1 MIEISLEQAQ
11 RFILEKQ
18 GLLTTKPAKSVLE
31 VARRIHNVQ
40 IDTISVVAR
49 SHDLTIY
56 NRFENYTEK
65 EIWDNL
71 RRKELFEYY
80 SHGLCLIPIE
90 DYPFYKLCMDDYR
103 DREKNSRWEKWLTVN
118 QKIVDFVLNRVKKEG
133 PLSSKDF
140 KVPEERKSKGWFEW
154 KEEKRALEYLFYR
167 GDLLINHREGFQKY
181 YDIPER
187 VLPLNISHEPMSI
200 KDAPDYLL
208 NTTLS
213 SLGIC
218 DYEEIKS
225 YIRSRTVKLIWNN
238 KPSLITEYL
247 EEKVKDD
254 TLIKVNV
261 QGIDRTQ
268 FIKSTDSKKIE
279 TVKSLESA
287 EAKLINPF
295 DNVARDRNLLRKFW
309 NYDYKLEAYT
319 PAPDRIFGYY
329 LMPIL
334 IDHQIVGRLEPKVH
348 RKESRLEIKSIF
360 FENWFKP
367 SINFYEKLA
376 KGLWK
381 FATFHNC
388 TEITLNDNINKDTK
402 NTLTSVL

>member
-80 SHGLCLIPIE
+80 SHALCLMPIE
-90 DYPFYKLCMDDYR
+90 DYPFYKLCMNDYC
-103 DREKNSRWEKWLTVN
+103 DREKNSRWEKWLTAN
-118 QKIVDFVLNRVKKEG
+118 QKIVDFVMNRVKKEG

-187 VLPLNISHEPMSI
+187 VLPPNISHEPMTI

-254 TLIKVNV
+254 TLVEINV

-268 FIKSTDSKKIE
+268 FIKSTDSKKIK
-279 TVKSLESA
+279 TVKSLEST
-287 EAKLINPF
+287 EVKLINPF
-295 DNVARDRNLLRKFW
+295 DNIARDRNLLRKYGH
-309 NYDYKLEAYT
+309 NLS
-319 PAPDRIFGYY
+319 
-329 LMPIL
+329 LV
-334 IDHQIVGRLEPKVH
+334 Q
-348 RKESRLEIKSIF
+348 
-360 FENWFKP
+360 N
-367 SINFYEKLA
+367 SINCSA
-376 KGLWK
+376 SIGLLNISGANK
-381 FATFHNC
+381 VGFS
-388 TEITLNDNINKDTK
+388 TLSFFFNRFTK
-402 NTLTSVL
+402 